1 MAMTRDIMNLIKSIT
16 QNKIDSLEENSRIM
30 NLSERSLRYKID
42 DCNYHLNILK
52 LPEMKIKKGIISF
65 SATLDEVMEKVNENI
80 YLYSFS
86 QDEREKIILNFYLFK
101 KEPAT
106 IEDISIFLGVS
117 SVTLKNDIKRI
128 KKYLKTFMLNLSTEN
143 NKCLTITGDER
154 NIRKLILDILLK
166 NYDITFKNEDI
177 LVTKTYYHGFF
188 IPWKEMDSFLDREL
202 VDRAYKLLK
211 GILKDNNKNISDE
224 AFKVLFFYILI
235 VLNRYSENEIS
246 TIKNMNFLSN
256 TPEYLS
262 VKEFFDEYKM
272 SEGEI
277 LTLTEYF
284 LGSNTFNFDHSFYG
298 NWVQIETSIMQ
309 LIKEVSRHGYTGLD
323 KDETLIEGLINHIKP
338 AIYRSK
344 TGIKLGSDIYDEFK
358 ENYPLIL
365 AQVEDAWKKCD
376 FQDLQ
381 LSDEEMAY
389 IGMHFQLAIK
399 RVKKRVFKDILI
411 VCGSGYS
418 TSKFL
423 AESIQ
428 ERFSVN
434 IVDTIPYNMLENYKN
449 VENIDLII
457 TTINNLESTFF
468 PVVTVS
474 PILSREDIKK
484 LESLHLSQ
492 SKNKIKLSKLL
503 EVTKRNAFTLNEE
516 AFIKDIKRHFKNEII
531 DDVVKTQSLKFTDMM
546 SMSRIEKI
554 RGAGSWQEAVRLSG
568 RRLTAEGIVAES
580 YMDEIIDLINKFGSY
595 MVIQDGII
603 LTHARGNESISKT
616 GIGILFLEEP
626 VEFPENE
633 KVQLLITL
641 ASKDKREH
649 LNGLMDFVNILREV
663 QLLEQ
668 LKNCQNTSEIYITF
682 KNLFD

>member
-16 QNKIDSLEENSRIM
+16 QNKIDSLEENSKIM

-52 LPEMKIKKGIISF
+52 LPEIKIKKGIISF
-65 SATLDEVMEKVNENI
+65 SATLDEVMEKINENI

-128 KKYLKTFMLNLSTEN
+128 KKYLKTFMLNLSSEN
-143 NKCLTITGDER
+143 NRCLTITGDER

-177 LVTKTYYHGFF
+177 IVTKTYYHGFF

-202 VDRAYKLLK
+202 INKAHRLLK
-211 GILKDNNKNISDE
+211 GILKNNNKNISDE

-235 VLNRYSENEIS
+235 VLNRCSSNEIS

-262 VKEFFDEYKM
+262 VKEFFGEYKM

-298 NWVQIETSIMQ
+298 NWVQIETFIMQ
-309 LIKEVSRHGYTGLD
+309 LIKEMSRHGYTGLD

-344 TGIKLGSDIYDEFK
+344 TGIKLGSEIYDEFK

-381 LSDEEMAY
+381 LSNEEMAY

-434 IVDTIPYNMLENYKN
+434 IVDTIPYNMLETYKN

-457 TTINNLESTFF
+457 TTINNLKNTFF

-484 LESLHLSQ
+484 LENLHLSQ

-503 EVTKRNAFTLNEE
+503 ELTKRNSFTLNEE
-516 AFIKDIKRHFKNEII
+516 EFIKDIKRHFKNEII
-531 DDVVKTQSLKFTDMM
+531 DDVVKTRSLKFTDMI

-554 RGAGSWQEAVRLSG
+554 KGAESWQEAVRLSG
-568 RRLTAEGIVAES
+568 RKLTGEGIVAES

-595 MVIQDGII
+595 MVIQNGII

-649 LNGLMDFVNILREV
+649 LNGLMDFVNTLREV

>member
-1 MAMTRDIMNLIKSIT
+1 MAMTRDIMNLIRNIT
-16 QNKIDSLEENSRIM
+16 QNKIDSLEENSKIM

-42 DCNYHLNILK
+42 DCNYHLKSLK
-52 LPEMKIKKGIISF
+52 LPEMRIKKGIISF
-65 SATLDEVMEKVNENI
+65 ESTLDEVMEKINKNI
-80 YLYSFS
+80 YMYSFS

-106 IEDISIFLGVS
+106 IEDMSEFLGVS
-117 SVTLKNDIKRI
+117 SVTLKNDVKRI
-128 KKYLKTFMLNLSTEN
+128 KKYLKTFMLSLTTEN
-143 NKCLTITGDER
+143 NKCLTIKGDER

-188 IPWKEMDSFLDREL
+188 ISWKEMDEFLNREL
-202 VDRAYKLLK
+202 INESYQLLK
-211 GILKDNNKNISDE
+211 KILRNNKKNISDE

-235 VLNRYSENEIS
+235 MLNRYPENKIV

-256 TPEYLS
+256 TPEYLL
-262 VKEFFDEYKM
+262 VKEFFNEYKM
-272 SEGEI
+272 TEGEI
-277 LTLTEYF
+277 FTLTEYF

-309 LIKEVSRHGYTGLD
+309 LIKEMGKHGYSGLD

-344 TGIKLGSDIYDEFK
+344 TGIQLSSDFYDEFK

-365 AQVEDAWKKCD
+365 SQVEDAWEKCN
-376 FQDLQ
+376 FQDFH
-381 LSDEEMAY
+381 LSNEEMAY
-389 IGMHFQLAIK
+389 IGIHFQLAIK
-399 RVKKRVFKDILI
+399 RIKKRVFKDILI

-457 TTINNLESTFF
+457 TTINNLENTFF

-474 PILSREDIKK
+474 PILSSEDIKK

-492 SKNKIKLSKLL
+492 SKNKIKISKLL
-503 EVTKRNAFTLNEE
+503 EITRKNTTSLDEE
-516 AFIKDIKRHFKNEII
+516 EFIKEIKKYFKNEII
-531 DDVVKTQSLKFTDMM
+531 DDVVKTKLLKFTDMI

-554 RGAGSWQEAVRLSG
+554 KGVKTWQEAVKLSG
-568 RRLTAEGIVAES
+568 KKLITEGFVEES
-580 YMDEIIDLINKFGSY
+580 YMEEIIELINKFGSY
-595 MVIQDGII
+595 MVIQEGII
-603 LTHARGNESISKT
+603 LTHARGNKSINKT
-616 GIGILFLEEP
+616 GIGILYLEEP

-663 QLLEQ
+663 KLLEQ
-668 LKNCQNTSEIYITF
+668 LKNCQTISEIYITF
-682 KNLFD
+682 KNLFN

>member
-16 QNKIDSLEENSRIM
+16 QNKVDSLEENSRIM

-52 LPEMKIKKGIISF
+52 LPEMKIKKGIITF

-86 QDEREKIILNFYLFK
+86 QDEREKITLSIYLFK
-101 KEPAT
+101 KEPTT

-166 NYDITFKNEDI
+166 NYDITFKNDDI
-177 LVTKTYYHGFF
+177 LVTKTYYHGYF

-211 GILKDNNKNISDE
+211 EILKDNNKNISDE

-262 VKEFFDEYKM
+262 VKEFFAEYKM

-298 NWVQIETSIMQ
+298 NWVQIETFIMQ

-323 KDETLIEGLINHIKP
+323 KDETLMEGLINHIKP

-381 LSDEEMAY
+381 LSNEEIAC

-503 EVTKRNAFTLNEE
+503 ELTKRNSFTLNEE
-516 AFIKDIKRHFKNEII
+516 AFINDIKRHFKNEII
-531 DDVVKTQSLKFTDMM
+531 DDVVKTQSLKFTDMI

-554 RGAGSWQEAVRLSG
+554 KGAESWQEAVRLSG

-580 YMDEIIDLINKFGSY
+580 YMDEIIDLINNFGSY

-668 LKNCQNTSEIYITF
+668 LKDCQNTSEIYITF